1 MKTLKNITILA
12 ALGLFAQ
19 SAFAELTAEQAAS
32 LGGDKLTPIGAE
44 RAGNAAGTI
53 PAWTGGLTKMP
64 AGYTAGEPLVDPF
77 PNEKPLF
84 TITAQ
89 NFEQYKANLSAGQ
102 IALLKR
108 YPDTFRMPV
117 YTAHRTAAYPTEI
130 YEAIK
135 KDAITATTTDGGNVS
150 DPEVGHRSCLESRAS
165 LSGRQRETQLH
176 ADSRAVERR
185 IQPGRV

>member
-19 SAFAELTAEQAAS
+19 SAFAELTADQAAS

-44 RAGNAAGTI
+44 RAANAAGTI
-53 PAWTGGLTKMP
+53 PAWTGGLTKLP
-64 AGYTAGEPLVDPF
+64 AGYVAGEALVDPF

-89 NFEQYKANLSAGQ
+89 NFEQYKDNLSAGQ

-108 YPDTFRMPV
+108 YPGHIP
-117 YTAHRTAAYPTEI
+117 
-130 YEAIK
+130 
-135 KDAITATTTDGGNVS
+135 DAGVQNAPHGCLPGRNLR
-150 DPEVGHRSCLESRAS
+150 GHKERCESRLRRPTAVM
-165 LSGRQRETQLH
+165 
-176 ADSRAVERR
+176 DS
-185 IQPGRV
+185 